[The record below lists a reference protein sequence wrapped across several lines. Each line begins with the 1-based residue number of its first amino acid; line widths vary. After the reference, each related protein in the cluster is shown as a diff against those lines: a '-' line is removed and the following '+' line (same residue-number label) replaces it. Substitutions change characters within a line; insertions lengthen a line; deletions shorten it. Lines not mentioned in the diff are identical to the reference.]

1 MKCNNIE
8 CGNTEN
14 ITALFKLLKGSFYAV
29 FLLVI
34 IFQCLFAVLMTG
46 SSPDSLF
53 DIKWNIFKNKS
64 FEIYPYFSPNDT
76 PTLKEQMQ
84 LQERNAYIAHVRK
97 EVVGNWVLLYGV
109 FMIYQIFFWIKY
121 LIKYRYY
128 IAVIRRR
135 LSKFE
140 HWDTEKL
147 CTLSEKKEVAK
158 VLWKRC
164 LVLNTFVNK
173 DTNGDL
179 KIILQLRMPCFVG
192 IEVKYADGIILCA
205 DGSKRPLD
213 KETHSLYGN
222 V

>member
-34 IFQCLFAVLMTG
+34 IFQCLFAVLLTG
-46 SSPDSLF
+46 SSPYSLF

-140 HWDTEKL
+140 HWNTEKL

-173 DTNGDL
+173 DANGDL
-179 KIILQLRMPCFVG
+179 KIVLQLKMPYFVG
-192 IEVKYADGIILCA
+192 IEVKYADGIILCV
-205 DGSKRPLD
+205 DGSKRPID
-213 KETHSLYGN
+213 KEIRSMYSN

>member
-8 CGNTEN
+8 CDNTEN
-14 ITALFKLLKGSFYAV
+14 STALFKLLKGLSYTI

-34 IFQCLFAVLMTG
+34 ISQCLFTVLLTG

-64 FEIYPYFSPNDT
+64 FEIYPYFSPDDT

-84 LQERNAYIAHVRK
+84 LQERNAYIAHVRE

-109 FMIYQIFFWIKY
+109 FMLYQIFFWIKY

-128 IAVIRRR
+128 IAVIRKR

-140 HWDTEKL
+140 HWNTEKL
-147 CTLSEKKEVAK
+147 YTLSEKKEVAK

-192 IEVKYADGIILCA
+192 IEVKYADGIILYA
-205 DGSKRPLD
+205 DGSKCPLD
-213 KETHSLYGN
+213 KETRFLYGN

>member
-14 ITALFKLLKGSFYAV
+14 ITALFKLLKVLFYTI

-34 IFQCLFAVLMTG
+34 IFQCLFTVLLTG

-64 FEIYPYFSPNDT
+64 FEGYPYFSLDGPST
-76 PTLKEQMQ
+76 SEQQM
-84 LQERNAYIAHVRK
+84 LEKKRDGYVADVRRNVI
-97 EVVGNWVLLYGV
+97 GNWILLYGI
-109 FMIYQIFFWIKY
+109 FMLYQIFFWIKY

-128 IAVIRRR
+128 ITVIRKR

-140 HWDTEKL
+140 HWNTEKL
-147 CTLSEKKEVAK
+147 YTLSEKKEVAK

-173 DTNGDL
+173 DANGDL
-179 KIILQLRMPCFVG
+179 KIILQLKMPYFVG
-192 IEVKYADGIILCA
+192 IEVKYADGIILYA
-205 DGSKRPLD
+205 DGSKCPLD
-213 KETHSLYGN
+213 KETRFLYGN